1 LRARSLGWLTIAVL
15 IVGCAGDA
23 ASRSHGRCTASRE
36 YVDDYSARIAALASN
51 KSRSDVLG
59 RHETGTV
66 SFELA
71 ADGSVSDLRVERAT
85 RPAVGS
91 EVLRAVAAAAPYPRP
106 PFDPQACFFGGRA
119 QIGLI
124 GHMRCDETRMNAYT
138 DAVILRIREAV
149 ARAGI
154 APIEREK
161 IALRIKIDRQ
171 GTPAITVQDAPSAE
185 SGERVASVAR
195 KLAPF
200 QPPDDSIVE
209 CISDSPF
216 FVWIELPG
224 LTRPPIRIPDR

>member
-1 LRARSLGWLTIAVL
+1 
-15 IVGCAGDA
+15 
-23 ASRSHGRCTASRE
+23 
-36 YVDDYSARIAALASN
+36 
-51 KSRSDVLG
+51 
-59 RHETGTV
+59 
-66 SFELA
+66 
-71 ADGSVSDLRVERAT
+71 
-85 RPAVGS
+85 
-91 EVLRAVAAAAPYPRP
+91 
-106 PFDPQACFFGGRA
+106 
-119 QIGLI
+119 
-124 GHMRCDETRMNAYT
+124 MRCDETRMNAYT

-154 APIEREK
+154 APLEREK